1 MYFQNKNTILN
12 MAPICA
18 DPRQIVISLDQ
29 QRRLELLRLVDD
41 VLLYMTSQQQAKVDE
56 LGNLSAESSDGEDE
70 STKEIE
76 EKTEALHVESGP
88 DDGSQP
94 HSPTHSPKEAT
105 TPKTTGFSG
114 ANLLKSVKSVK
125 IPNPWKKTANA
136 PPSKATRKA
145 EEIQLGALKYMVEWQ
160 QEFMPKFEEIARVQD
175 NEKIEAE
182 RKARV
187 EALETAK
194 HQTDEP
200 DTQTEQ
206 PTIQPEDKTADEAGD
221 LKALQQFYLPMPT
234 SLTKLP
240 PRDRKECI
248 SCILLLLLSTG
259 KYSGHSRAMILYL
272 ASSLN
277 LPESFV
283 DKEECEI
290 TQSLIESST
299 ADQSQKENMSAEAE
313 AAKRQHE
320 NKFSRMWKVGL
331 ASVAGATIIGVTG
344 GLAAPLV
351 AGALG
356 SILGGVGLG
365 GVASFLGIFWMNGAL
380 VGALFGAYGAKMTV
394 RYRQSTEKFALANEN
409 RDP

>member
-1 MYFQNKNTILN
+1 

-70 STKEIE
+70 HTKEIE
-76 EKTEALHVESGP
+76 EKTEALHVGSGP
-88 DDGSQP
+88 DDGSQS
-94 HSPTHSPKEAT
+94 HSPAHSPKET
-105 TPKTTGFSG
+105 TTAQTAGFSG

-125 IPNPWKKTANA
+125 IPNPWKKTTNA
-136 PPSKATRKA
+136 PTKATRKA

-175 NEKIEAE
+175 NEQIEAE
-182 RKARV
+182 RKARL
-187 EALETAK
+187 EALNAEKNKTS
-194 HQTDEP
+194 EP
-200 DTQTEQ
+200 ETQTEK
-206 PTIQPEDKTADEAGD
+206 PTIQPEDKTADDAGD
-221 LKALQQFYLPMPT
+221 LAALQQFYLPMPT
-234 SLTKLP
+234 SLTKLQS
-240 PRDRKECI
+240 RDRKECI

-394 RYRQSTEKFALANEN
+394 RYERVSLEVYFG
-409 RDP
+409 